1 MTNFT
6 PEQLS
11 QHVWRVPLR
20 GETLPPYDHTNTY
33 VVVSGTVA
41 TIIDPGSEHDTE
53 IHRLK
58 EFLQHLGVTLVKNIL
73 LTHTHPDHVAGLQTA
88 YNVFDQPTVYVHASE
103 ANRLEGPWRTAYL
116 DEGHRLANGNT
127 VVQTWHTPGHSP
139 GSLSF
144 LILNDRS
151 QLEVLVVG
159 DVITETG
166 SVWVGHPEGDVS
178 VYLATLQRIRQ
189 FNPVVIGPGHGAG
202 ITNARERVNELIV
215 HKEQREQ
222 QIMAAIGTDT
232 VTLSEL
238 TSRVYP
244 DVPAAV
250 MLHAQTSILAHVL
263 KLMRELQVVHLGDSE
278 TGPYALRR

>member
-1 MTNFT
+1 MNRN

-11 QHVWRVPLR
+11 QHVWRVPLA

-33 VVVSGTVA
+33 VVISGSVA
-41 TIIDPGSEHDTE
+41 TIIDPGSEHNAE
-53 IHRLK
+53 IERLG
-58 EFLQHLGVTLVKNIL
+58 EFLTHLGVTLVKNIL
-73 LTHTHPDHVAGLQTA
+73 LTHTHPDHVAGLQA
-88 YNVFDQPTVYVHASE
+88 AWERFDHPTVYLHRGEAS
-103 ANRLEGPWRTAYL
+103 RLSGPWRTAYL

-144 LILNDRS
+144 LVLNDRS
-151 QLEVLVVG
+151 QLEVMIVG

-178 VYLATLQRIRQ
+178 VYLETLQRIRQ
-189 FNPVVIGPGHGAG
+189 FNPAVIGPGHGAG
-202 ITNARERVNELIV
+202 ITDTRARVNELIA
-215 HKEQREQ
+215 HKTEREQ
-222 QIMAAIGTDT
+222 QIMAAIGPDT

-244 DVPAAV
+244 DVPAEV
-250 MLHAQTSILAHVL
+250 LLHAQTSILAHVL